1 MIFKGEIS
9 RFNALDLLMF
19 LINLGK
25 EGLLTVSGENESLR
39 ISIKDG
45 FFVDAYSD
53 QADDKTLRALFYKR
67 MINKEQFRHVRH
79 VKRETKMP
87 TRQILEELRLFPLSK
102 AQRILENSV
111 REVLFQLLLCES
123 GQFHF
128 ADILADEDSADI
140 RLDCQGTALEMATWV
155 DEWKAIVQSLNGL
168 DRAVVTTGSG
178 NASKDVT
185 FPERL
190 LMNLADGRKTVE
202 QIVKLAPFAS
212 CRALKVVHKLL
223 SRGCLQLGHG
233 AHETALARISP
244 DSDSLF
250 AHFKR
255 TFRKIILSKDL
266 QAKVSEFMAFCQ
278 DHFDGTLVMKTKD
291 YKITGCTVFYRDK
304 EGQMTRKEIKDPH
317 GRIDDDPVFL
327 WVYRSGMA
335 FSGKVFSNNLT
346 RIIKDLPTTGE
357 CGVMSVTKDDGQ
369 VTLVYVVS
377 DKEDEGITA
386 FHYLELLSWLIKSPK
401 EMAQWKVTPQP
412 KAFKPYPQEQGPKPL
427 SDSLSGDKLAL
438 LVKSIEDLPA
448 MPHIITRI
456 HQILS
461 DPDSSMWQLTPVL
474 AQDQSLVAEIIRVSN
489 SALYGSDQRISNLNL
504 ALTRL
509 GAKTIRSIVVTAST
523 RSFFSINQTT
533 SGTWSRPLW
542 QHSKECAI
550 ASRRVAERVGYH
562 DPEEAFVGGLLHD
575 IGKLVLLLILPE
587 EYARI
592 RKRQAASKT
601 ISIRAENH
609 VLGFDHTS
617 IGELLMKKWKMPESL
632 TTCVRHHHPHD
643 VGQPGMLS
651 FIVAYGDY
659 LSHLHGSDAE
669 EIQDEGMDV
678 EGIMENLNLSD
689 EQIQDLHDVVIGD
702 FRCADVFD

>member
-1 MIFKGEIS
+1 
-9 RFNALDLLMF
+9 MF

-25 EGLLTVSGENESLR
+25 EGLLTVSRENESLR
-39 ISIKDG
+39 TGIKDG

-53 QADDKTLRALFYKR
+53 QADDKTLRALFYKK
-67 MINKEQFRHVRH
+67 MVDKEQFRHVRQ

-102 AQRILENSV
+102 AQRILENGV

-128 ADILADEDSADI
+128 ADILADEDSANI

-155 DEWKAIVQSLNGL
+155 DEWKAVVQSLGAL
-168 DRAVVTTGSG
+168 DRVVVTTSSG
-178 NASKDVT
+178 NASKGVT

-190 LMNLADGRKTVE
+190 VMNLADGRKTIE
-202 QIVKLAPFAS
+202 QIVKLAPFTS
-212 CRALKVVHKLL
+212 CQALKVVHKLL
-223 SRGCLQLGHG
+223 SKGFLQLGHG
-233 AHETALARISP
+233 GHETALARISP

-266 QAKVSEFMAFCQ
+266 QAKISEFIAFCK

-291 YKITGCTVFYRDK
+291 YKITGCSVLYRD
-304 EGQMTRKEIKDPH
+304 EQGHMTHKEIKNPQ

-335 FSGKVFSNNLT
+335 FSGKVFSNSIT
-346 RIIKDLPTTGE
+346 KKIMGLPTAGE
-357 CGVMSVTKDDGQ
+357 CGVMSLTKDDGHA
-369 VTLVYVVS
+369 TLVYVVS
-377 DKEDEGITA
+377 AKEDAGITS

-401 EMAQWKVTPQP
+401 EMTQWKAPPQP
-412 KAFKPYPQEQGPKPL
+412 RALKPYPQEQGPKPV
-427 SDSLSGDKLAL
+427 SDSPSHDKLAL
-438 LVKSIEDLPA
+438 LVKNIEDLPA

-461 DPDSSMWQLTPVL
+461 DPDSSMWELTPVL

-489 SALYGSDQRISNLNL
+489 SALYGGDQRISNLNL

-550 ASRRVAERVGYH
+550 ASRRVAERVGYN

-575 IGKLVLLLILPE
+575 IGKLVLLLTLPD
-587 EYARI
+587 EYAQI
-592 RKRQAASKT
+592 RKKQVASKT
-601 ISIRAENH
+601 ISIRAEHH
-609 VLGFDHTS
+609 VLGFDHTR

-632 TTCVRHHHPHD
+632 TTCVRYHH
-643 VGQPGMLS
+643 QPQDIEKPGILS
-651 FIVAYGDY
+651 AIIAYGDH
-659 LSHLHGSDAE
+659 LSHLHGSQAE
-669 EIQDEGMDV
+669 ETQDEAMAV
-678 EGIMENLNLSD
+678 ENMVENLGLSD
-689 EQIQDLHDVVIGD
+689 QQIQHLDDVVIGD